1 MLGKNDMATKVI
13 DSRMSI
19 VNSHNFIKKLKNV
32 IRKIRKKEK
41 QVLAG
46 KENLNKW
53 DRKAWSSTFLL
64 TVLKIT
70 PKVDFISTKY

>member
-46 KENLNKW
+46 KENLNK
-53 DRKAWSSTFLL
+53 
-64 TVLKIT
+64 
-70 PKVDFISTKY
+70 